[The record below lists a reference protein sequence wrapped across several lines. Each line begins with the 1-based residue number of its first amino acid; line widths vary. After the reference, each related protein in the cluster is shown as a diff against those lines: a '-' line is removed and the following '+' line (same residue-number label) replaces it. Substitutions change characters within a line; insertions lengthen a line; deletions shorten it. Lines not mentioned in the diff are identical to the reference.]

1 MIMDFPDPMDNSIVY
16 VDTPTSIL
24 YIEDEEEVREFN
36 VMFSRTQS
44 AALSPTLSMD
54 LVKKVIKSLE
64 E

>member
-1 MIMDFPDPMDNSIVY
+1 MDNSIVY